1 MNSHKRWRFNPGD
14 RLGINDSGIETFR
27 GQIISYL
34 AREICQNSLDA
45 KLSDE
50 EKVIVKST
58 WYNPTFVEISGK
70 NIVSCRI

>member
-1 MNSHKRWRFNPGD
+1 MNSHKKWRFNPGD

-45 KLSDE
+45 KLSNE
-50 EKVIVKST
+50 EKVIVEFKSL
-58 WYNPTFVEISGK
+58 N
-70 NIVSCRI
+70 